1 MTDTADR
8 VKKIVAEHLGVEETT
23 QTLLTI
29 WVLTAWI
36 PLNWLWHSKKN
47 SVAKFLMKQQ
57 KKFLQ

>member
-8 VKKIVAEHLGVEETT
+8 VKKIVAEHLGVE
-23 QTLLTI
+23 TLLTI